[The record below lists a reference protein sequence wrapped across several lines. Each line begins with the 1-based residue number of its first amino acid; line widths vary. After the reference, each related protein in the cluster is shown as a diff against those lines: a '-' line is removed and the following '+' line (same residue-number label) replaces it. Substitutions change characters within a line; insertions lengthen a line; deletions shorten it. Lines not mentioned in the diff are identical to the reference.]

1 MKTNYNNIIA
11 FFSRFIAPSVRTYK
25 VQTMLS
31 VLLLFVA
38 TGLFIC
44 AMEIS
49 RMVIQSV
56 QGTLDRGWLFDL
68 LPRLG
73 DMTPAVV
80 LGVVGVACLLT
91 FSAASLA
98 SYLRDLCFE
107 EIALLLTADLRKQ
120 AFGHLLRARM
130 TPYRAFESSVLVKR
144 VISDIANVRMILV
157 EAIMLRSADAALF
170 LGLVLY
176 MANLNGVLTL
186 ASLLLIGVY
195 FAVAEVLARMIGPG
209 LYRSDVSSEAMT
221 GHLNQAFRRMP
232 DIKSNQREDDEQ
244 AQFAVLVEQDYHVR
258 KSTIKTLMLDRSV
271 TGWMSSVL
279 PIAVTLIGGFQ
290 VFAGN
295 MRLDEVLVFVAAI
308 NMLTHSVDRLTQIPM
323 IISRSHVS
331 VVNVQELFDLPLE
344 PQCEPQTA
352 APSPMLSTLPTPDQP
367 LIRAQQFR
375 RRLSDTHALH
385 IDDLKIGSGEK
396 VAVIGPS
403 GCGKSSLFASLLK
416 FDETYDGSLQLGGT
430 EILDGGV
437 SQLRRMISYMHQHS
451 MVLPG
456 SLSDN
461 VAYSRIP
468 STPPSGDSAIVQLL
482 HTVELGDL
490 IDAQDGTRDTAR
502 LSGGQQRRLC
512 LARALYRNA
521 PLLLLDE
528 PLTGV
533 SPVTCSSITR
543 HLMTRPGAV
552 MMVTHQYEDLHLF
565 DRVIL
570 LMAAETADGRV
581 TTIEADGP
589 HAVLM
594 QSSARY
600 REVVA
605 HG

>member
-11 FFSRFIAPSVRTYK
+11 FFARFIAPSVRTYK

-49 RMVIQSV
+49 RMVIQSI
-56 QGTLDRGWLFDL
+56 QGTLDSSWLFDVF
-68 LPRLG
+68 PRLAE
-73 DMTPAVV
+73 MTPAVV
-80 LGVVGVACLLT
+80 LGVVGVACLLA
-91 FSAASLA
+91 FSAAGLA

-176 MANLNGVLTL
+176 MASLNGILTI

-195 FAVAEVLARMIGPG
+195 FFAAEVLARMIGPG

-221 GHLNQAFRRMP
+221 GHLNQAFRRMA
-232 DIKSNQREDDEQ
+232 DIKSNQREDDEL
-244 AQFAVLVEQDYHVR
+244 AQFGILVEQDYHVR
-258 KSTIKTLMLDRSV
+258 KSTIKTLMMDRSV

-331 VVNVQELFDLPLE
+331 VVNVQELFALPVE
-344 PQCEPQTA
+344 PQITA
-352 APSPMLSTLPTPDQP
+352 VAPAPDQP
-367 LIRAQQFR
+367 LIQAQGFR
-375 RRLSDTHALH
+375 RRLSDTHALY
-385 IDDLKIGSGEK
+385 IDDLTIGAGEK
-396 VAVIGPS
+396 IAIIGPS

-416 FDETYDGSLQLGGT
+416 FDETYDGSLKLGGA
-430 EILDGGV
+430 EIQDGGV

-461 VAYSRIP
+461 VAYSRTSP
-468 STPPSGDSAIVQLL
+468 ARPSGDPGIVKLL
-482 HTVELGDL
+482 NAVELGDL
-490 IDAQDGTRDTAR
+490 LDTQDEDGTRDTAR

-512 LARALYRNA
+512 LARALYREA

-543 HLMTRPGAV
+543 HLMARPEAV
-552 MMVTHQYEDLHLF
+552 MMVTHHYEDLHLF

-570 LMAAETADGRV
+570 LMAAETAGGRV
-581 TTIEADGP
+581 TAIEADGA
-589 HAVLM
+589 HAALM
-594 QSSARY
+594 QTSARY
-600 REVVA
+600 REVVS

>member
-1 MKTNYNNIIA
+1 MKSDYRNMIA
-11 FFSRFIAPSVRTYK
+11 FFARFIAPSVRTYK
-25 VQTMLS
+25 VQTILS
-31 VLLLFVA
+31 VWLLFVA
-38 TGLFIC
+38 TGMFIC

-56 QGTLDRGWLFDL
+56 QGTLDNSWLFDA
-68 LPRLG
+68 LPHLAESS
-73 DMTPAVV
+73 PSSV
-80 LGVVGVACLLT
+80 LGIVGVACLLT
-91 FSAASLA
+91 FSAAGLA

-130 TPYRAFESSVLVKR
+130 TPYRALESSVLVKR

-176 MANLNGVLTL
+176 MASLDGVLTL

-195 FAVAEVLARMIGPG
+195 FAVAELLARMIGPG

-221 GHLNQAFRRMP
+221 GHLNQAFRRML

-244 AQFAVLVEQDYHVR
+244 AQFSVLVEQDYHVR

-295 MRLDEVLVFVAAI
+295 MQLDEVLVFVAAI

-331 VVNVQELFDLPLE
+331 VVNVQELFALPVE
-344 PQCEPQTA
+344 QQMA
-352 APSPMLSTLPTPDQP
+352 DVAPVPDQP
-367 LIRAQQFR
+367 LIQARQFR
-375 RRLSDTHALH
+375 RRLSDAHALH
-385 IDDLKIGSGEK
+385 IDELKIGAGEK

-416 FDETYDGSLQLGGT
+416 FDETYDGSLKLGGA

-456 SLSDN
+456 SLGDN
-461 VAYSRIP
+461 VAYSRTSP
-468 STPPSGDSAIVQLL
+468 LSPTDDSAIAHLL
-482 HTVELGDL
+482 NTVDLGDL
-490 IDAQDGTRDTAR
+490 LDAEDGTRDTSR

-512 LARALYRNA
+512 LARALYRDA

-533 SPVTCSSITR
+533 SPVMCSSITR
-543 HLMTRPGAV
+543 HLMARSEAV
-552 MMVTHQYEDLHLF
+552 MMVTHHYEDLHLF

-589 HAVLM
+589 HSALM
-594 QSSARY
+594 RSSSRY
-600 REVVA
+600 REVVD

>member
-1 MKTNYNNIIA
+1 MENNYNTIIA
-11 FFSRFIAPSVRTYK
+11 FFARFIAPSVRAYK
-25 VQTMLS
+25 VRTMLS

-49 RMVIQSV
+49 RMVIQSI
-56 QGTLDRGWLFDL
+56 QGTLDHGWLFSM
-68 LPRLG
+68 LPGLG
-73 DMTPAVV
+73 DMRPSVV
-80 LGVVGVACLLT
+80 LGIVGMACLFA
-91 FSAASLA
+91 FSVAGLA

-144 VISDIANVRMILV
+144 VITDIANVRMILV

-176 MANLNGVLTL
+176 MASLNGLLTL

-195 FAVAEVLARMIGPG
+195 FVAAELLARMIGPG
-209 LYRSDVSSEAMT
+209 LYRSDVSAETMT

-331 VVNVQELFDLPLE
+331 VVNVQELFALPLE
-344 PQCEPQTA
+344 QQTTA
-352 APSPMLSTLPTPDQP
+352 LAPAPDQP
-367 LIRAQQFR
+367 LIQAQQFR

-385 IDDLKIGSGEK
+385 IDELQIAAGEK
-396 VAVIGPS
+396 VAIIGPS
-403 GCGKSSLFASLLK
+403 GCGKSSLFASLLR
-416 FDETYDGSLQLGGT
+416 FDESYDGSLKLGGA
-430 EILDGGV
+430 EIQDGGV
-437 SQLRRMISYMHQHS
+437 SQLRRMMSYMHQHS

-461 VAYSRIP
+461 VTYSRAATTAP
-468 STPPSGDSAIVQLL
+468 ANDPAIVQLL
-482 HTVELGDL
+482 TTVELDDL
-490 IDAQDGTRDTAR
+490 LDSQDGTRDTSR

-533 SPVTCSSITR
+533 SPLASSNITR
-543 HLMTRPGAV
+543 HLMTRPEAL
-552 MMVTHQYEDLHLF
+552 MMVTHHYEDLHLF

-570 LMAAETADGRV
+570 LMAVETADGRV
-581 TTIEADGP
+581 TTIEADGT
-589 HAVLM
+589 HAALM

-600 REVVA
+600 REVVN